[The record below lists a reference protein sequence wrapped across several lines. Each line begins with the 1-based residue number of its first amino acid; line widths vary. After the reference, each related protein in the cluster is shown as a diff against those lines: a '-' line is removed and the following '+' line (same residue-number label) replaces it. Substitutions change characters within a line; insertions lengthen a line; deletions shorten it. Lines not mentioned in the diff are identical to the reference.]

1 MNRQEVCARAPR
13 GQTTTEYALI
23 VATVVIVLIAFYD
36 IAGAVVSTL
45 LNQVIPLL
53 G

>member
-1 MNRQEVCARAPR
+1 M
-13 GQTTTEYALI
+13 TEYALI
-23 VATVVIVLIAFYD
+23 MATVVILLVVFYD

-45 LNQVIPLL
+45 LNQVIPLF